1 MLVVHLLLQIKLKIR
16 IRLYGTLGNHISD
29 HDPLNG
35 MELEV
40 PDNVTAGDLIDQL
53 DIPRKKVGIISVDGN
68 LVKKTHP
75 LQSGNVVRI
84 YRPIAG
90 G

>member
-1 MLVVHLLLQIKLKIR
+1 MKISV
-16 IRLYGTLGNHISD
+16 RLYGTLGNHLSG

-40 PDNVTAGDLIDQL
+40 PDDATAGDLLDQL
-53 DIPRKKVGIISVDGN
+53 DIPVKKVGIISVDGN
-68 LVKKTHP
+68 LVKKSQP
-75 LQSGNVVRI
+75 LRNGNVVRI

>member
-1 MLVVHLLLQIKLKIR
+1 VKISV
-16 IRLYGTLGNHISD
+16 RLYGTLGNHLSG

-40 PDNVTAGDLIDQL
+40 PDDATAGDLLDQL
-53 DIPRKKVGIISVDGN
+53 DIPVKKVGIISVDGN
-68 LVKKTHP
+68 LVKKSQP
-75 LQSGNVVRI
+75 LRNGNVVRI

>member
-1 MLVVHLLLQIKLKIR
+1 MKIK
-16 IRLYGTLGNHISD
+16 IRLYGTLGTHISG

-35 MELEV
+35 MELEI
-40 PDNVTAGDLIDQL
+40 PDDSTAGDLIDHL
-53 DIPRKKVGIISVDGN
+53 DISRKKVGIISVDGN
-68 LVKKTHP
+68 LVKKTQP
-75 LQSGNVVRI
+75 LCTGNVVRI

>member
-1 MLVVHLLLQIKLKIR
+1 MKISV
-16 IRLYGTLGNHISD
+16 RLYGTLGNHISG

-35 MELEV
+35 MEIEV
-40 PDNVTAGDLIDQL
+40 PDDATAGDLIDQL
-53 DIPRKKVGIISVDGN
+53 AIPRKKVGIISVDGN
-68 LVKKTHP
+68 LVKKTQP
-75 LQSGNVVRI
+75 LHRGNVVRI

>member
-1 MLVVHLLLQIKLKIR
+1 
-16 IRLYGTLGNHISD
+16 
-29 HDPLNG
+29 

-40 PDNVTAGDLIDQL
+40 PDDATAGDLLDQL
-53 DIPRKKVGIISVDGN
+53 DIPVKKVGIISVDGN
-68 LVKKTHP
+68 LVKKSQP
-75 LQSGNVVRI
+75 LRNGNVVRI

>member
-1 MLVVHLLLQIKLKIR
+1 MLIIHFLLNIKLKIR
-16 IRLYGTLGNHISD
+16 IRLYGTLGNHLPG

-35 MELEV
+35 MQIEV
-40 PDNVTAGDLIDQL
+40 PEDTTTGDLIGYL
-53 DIPRKKVGIISVDGN
+53 DIPLKKVGIISVDGN
-68 LVKKTHP
+68 LVKKTQP
-75 LQSGNVVRI
+75 LQNGNMVRV

>member
-1 MLVVHLLLQIKLKIR
+1 MRIR
-16 IRLYGTLGNHISD
+16 VRLYGTLGNHISG

-35 MELEV
+35 MEIEV
-40 PDNVTAGDLIDQL
+40 PDDATAEDLIDQL

-68 LVKKTHP
+68 LVKKTQA
-75 LQSGNVVRI
+75 LQDGNMVRM